1 MKEQK
6 GEADRISKRQI
17 KSLELLTKVA
27 IEESK
32 IEAKEGETAL
42 KLLTRITEMEDKD
55 KRERELTTAKLIT
68 DSAVKAEKGGG
79 D

>member
-1 MKEQK
+1 
-6 GEADRISKRQI
+6 
-17 KSLELLTKVA
+17 
-27 IEESK
+27 
-32 IEAKEGETAL
+32 
-42 KLLTRITEMEDKD
+42 MEDKD